1 MSGQAQITSS
11 AALEAFRSDLIVYLA
26 QMAPVLDEA
35 GGEVVRLRGWLQNEQ
50 RDYWENQARRR
61 RRKLEEAQAELFN
74 ARLSTLQNSSIVQHM
89 EAQKAKRAVEEAEQ
103 KLAAIKKWERELD
116 NLAEPQLK
124 QIDQLR
130 GYLTTDMNKAV
141 AFLTQVTQAVAAYAA
156 VPTPSAPAPPVPETK
171 QSKP

>member
-1 MSGQAQITSS
+1 MPGQVQITSS

-26 QMAPVLDEA
+26 QMGPVLDEA
-35 GGEVVRLRGWLQNEQ
+35 GAEVLRLRGWLQNEQ
-50 RDYWENQARRR
+50 RDLWENQLRRR

-74 ARLSTLQNSSIVQHM
+74 ARLSTLQSSSIVQHM
-89 EAQKAKRAVEEAEQ
+89 EVQKAKRAVEEAEQ

-130 GYLTTDMNKAV
+130 SYLATDLNKAV

-156 VPTPSAPAPPVPETK
+156 VSAPAAPAPVAEPTK
-171 QSKP
+171 PTS

>member
-1 MSGQAQITSS
+1 MPGQAQITSS

-35 GGEVVRLRGWLQNEQ
+35 GGEVLRMRGWLQNEQ
-50 RDYWENQARRR
+50 RDFWENQLRRR
-61 RRKLEEAQAELFN
+61 RRKLDEAQAELFN
-74 ARLSTLQNSSIVQHM
+74 ARLSTLQNSTIVQHM
-89 EAQKAKRAVEEAEQ
+89 EVQKARRAVDEAEQ
-103 KLAAIKKWERELD
+103 KLVAIKKWERELD

-130 GYLTTDMNKAV
+130 GYLMTDMNKGV

-156 VPTPSAPAPPVPETK
+156 VPAPATPAPAAEPK
-171 QSKP
+171 KPTP

>member
-35 GGEVVRLRGWLQNEQ
+35 GGEVLRMRGWLQNEQ
-50 RDYWENQARRR
+50 RDFWENQLRRR

-74 ARLSTLQNSSIVQHM
+74 ARLSTLQNSTIVQHM
-89 EAQKAKRAVEEAEQ
+89 EVQKAKRAVEEAEQ

-156 VPTPSAPAPPVPETK
+156 VPAPAAPAPVTETK
-171 QSKP
+171 KPAP